1 MDSSLI
7 VVIGAGVAG
16 LAAAR
21 HLTAAGRRVLILEA
35 RGRLGGRVVTVR
47 DALSPLPIELGAEF
61 VHGLHPELW
70 RIIDSARLPVM
81 DVIGDNFFS
90 DGTALHKQGDNQGQ
104 FEKVYEAMREAPEQT
119 FASFIANPRFDEATR
134 QAITAYVESV
144 NAASKERLSTGFVLE
159 AEAALD
165 IDRSFRLP
173 GGYDGIVN
181 WLWQGIDPRLT
192 ELRLNTE
199 VRAVR
204 WRKGHV
210 EVETTRGQFTGAGVV
225 VTAPIGVLAAEAIRF
240 DPQPP
245 ALRLACDALEM
256 GDAVKVGLR
265 FRERVW
271 EREDNRNMSFLFTQD
286 DVVPTWFVGF
296 PMRTPII
303 TGWAAGP
310 KSVQFLGK
318 SEQEVADAAVPAL
331 ARAMGLEAG
340 FVMDRLEA
348 VHYHDWHADP
358 WSRGAYSFV
367 HAGGIDIQRWLG
379 QPLDD
384 TLYFA
389 GEATEWTGN
398 CGTVHGAIASGVRV
412 GRAIAGPGRLG

>member
-1 MDSSLI
+1 MDSSLTI
-7 VVIGAGVAG
+7 VIGAGVAG

-21 HLTAAGRRVLILEA
+21 RLTAAGRHILILEA
-35 RGRLGGRVVTVR
+35 RGRLGGRIHTVR

-90 DGTALHKQGDNQGQ
+90 DGSALHKQGDSQGQ
-104 FEKVYEAMREAPEQT
+104 FENVYEAMREAPEQT
-119 FASFIANPRFDEATR
+119 FASFIANPRFDEETR
-134 QAITAYVESV
+134 QAITAYVEGV
-144 NAASKERLSTGFVLE
+144 NAAAKERLSTGFVLE

-181 WLWQGIDPRLT
+181 WLWQGIDPRLA

-199 VRAVR
+199 VGAVR

-210 EVETTRGQFTGAGVV
+210 EVATARGQFRGVSVV
-225 VTAPIGVLAAEAIRF
+225 VTVPIGVLAGGGIRIE
-240 DPQPP
+240 PQPP
-245 ALRLACDALEM
+245 ALRLACEALEM
-256 GDAVKVGLR
+256 GDAVKIGLR
-265 FRERVW
+265 FRERLW
-271 EREDNRNMSFLFTQD
+271 ERNDNSHMSFLFSRD
-286 DVVPTWFVGF
+286 DVVPTWFAGF
-296 PMRTPII
+296 PMRTPVI

-310 KSVQFLGK
+310 KSLSLLGK
-318 SEQEVADAAVPAL
+318 SEHEVAEAAVGAL
-331 ARAMGLEAG
+331 ARVLGLDSS

-379 QPLDD
+379 QPLDE

-398 CGTVHGAIASGVRV
+398 CGTVHGAITSGVRV
-412 GRAIAGPGRLG
+412 GRAIVGPGRLG

>member
-35 RGRLGGRVVTVR
+35 RGRLGGRIVTVR

-81 DVIGDNFFS
+81 DVIGENFFS
-90 DGTALHKQGDNQGQ
+90 DGRAMHKQSEDQGQ
-104 FEKVYEAMREAPEQT
+104 FEKVYEAMRQAPEQT
-119 FASFIANPRFDEATR
+119 FASFIADPRFDEATR
-134 QAITAYVESV
+134 QAITSYVESV

-165 IDRSFRLP
+165 INRSFRLP

-181 WLWQGIDPRLT
+181 WLWQGIDPRLV
-192 ELRLNTE
+192 ELRLNTD
-199 VRAVR
+199 VRAIR

-210 EVETTRGQFTGAGVV
+210 EVDTTRGQFRGVSVV
-225 VTAPIGVLAAEAIRF
+225 VTAPIGVLAADAIRI
-240 DPQPP
+240 DPKPP
-245 ALRLACDALEM
+245 ALRLACEALEM
-256 GDAVKVGLR
+256 GDAVKIGLR
-265 FRERVW
+265 FRERIW
-271 EREDNRNMSFLFTQD
+271 ERNDNLNMSFLFSQD

-310 KSVQFLGK
+310 HSVLFQGK
-318 SEQEVADAAVPAL
+318 SELEVADAAVGAL
-331 ARAMGLEAG
+331 ARVLGLDSS

-348 VHYHDWHADP
+348 IHYHDWHADP

-379 QPLDD
+379 QPVDD

-389 GEATEWTGN
+389 GEATEYTGN
-398 CGTVHGAIASGVRV
+398 CGTVHGAITSGVKV

>member
-7 VVIGAGVAG
+7 IVIGAGVAG

-61 VHGLHPELW
+61 VHGMHPELW

-90 DGTALHKQGDNQGQ
+90 DGTTLHKQDDNQAQ
-104 FEKVYEAMREAPEQT
+104 FEKVYEAMRQAPEQT
-119 FASFIANPRFDEATR
+119 FASFISDPRFDEATR

-165 IDRSFRLP
+165 VNRSFRLP

-181 WLWQGIDPRLT
+181 WLWQGIDPRLA
-192 ELRLNTE
+192 ELRLHTE

-204 WRKGHV
+204 WRKGNV
-210 EVETTRGQFTGAGVV
+210 EVDTTRGQFRGVSVV
-225 VTAPIGVLAAEAIRF
+225 VTAPIGVLAADAIRI
-240 DPQPP
+240 DPKPP
-245 ALRLACDALEM
+245 ALRLACEALEM
-256 GDAVKVGLR
+256 GNAVKIGLR

-271 EREDNRNMSFLFTQD
+271 ERPDNMSMSFLFSQD
-286 DVVPTWFVGF
+286 DVVPTWFVGY

-310 KSVQFLGK
+310 KSVQLIDK
-318 SEQEVADAAVPAL
+318 PEQEVADAAVGAL
-331 ARAMGLEAG
+331 ARVLGLAAG

-367 HAGGIDIQRWLG
+367 HAGGIDVQRWLG
-379 QPLDD
+379 QPLDN

-412 GRAIAGPGRLG
+412 GRAIAGPGKLS